1 MHLIIIY
8 YKIKIS
14 MGFSEETN
22 LCVSLFGY
30 FGDRYGIGYNRTGF
44 KISFSEGPA
53 ACHPSVAS
61 G

>member
-1 MHLIIIY
+1 
-8 YKIKIS
+8 